1 MRLVLH
7 QEFPLGRFH
16 ATPWRANPFDDP
28 HGEWPPS
35 PWRLVRA
42 IVARWYQWSREA
54 ESDLKFDELDHLVA
68 ALCAST
74 YRFHLP
80 VHAHKG
86 SPLRQYHPMEFGM
99 DPPNFKAHEA
109 VFAAAAQSGD
119 ETSDQQLKEAGA
131 LSWRKTEAGLAV
143 RVGSKGAKKKREK
156 IEELLGQP
164 SEDWRSLFPD
174 SGLRSYG
181 TSLAQD
187 NYWCVAPDEPVWWFL
202 ESDQWSEPLVS
213 VLDRCLERVTYLGRA
228 ETLTR
233 IRRAS
238 AKVPDPNCVLLE
250 QRGPGA
256 VPVLTPRADATR
268 VDVERVT
275 DDPEAVKR
283 PVPPGACTLYAVRP
297 ARPPSRERRETPP
310 ARRDCR
316 LLQFA
321 IGWNVAPEARAIV
334 RLTARFRGAVLRELL
349 RIKTGDSTSTWSHI
363 GASVRDAMADMVGK
377 DAEGNPLSGHR
388 HAEFLAW
395 CEDGA
400 PTRLLVWR
408 SERPFDEHEQEAM
421 LRAAS
426 RDASWAAAGPD
437 TDTWK
442 VRLVPLDRAVPPP
455 AGFDGVHARCWES
468 VTPYVPPRH
477 HLRGGKV
484 REYESLIAQ
493 IRREL
498 RQRGFD
504 DAERVEVEPIGEAD
518 WVAVHVPR
526 RQANQ
531 RAFLGDRRGQA
542 IRIAF
547 PEPVTGPVRLGHSSS
562 FGLGLFRPAP
572 ENFR

>member
-42 IVARWYQWSREA
+42 IVARWYQWAREA
-54 ESDLKFDELDHLVA
+54 ENDLELGELDRLVA

-80 VHAHKG
+80 VHARKG
-86 SPLRQYHPMEFGM
+86 SPLRQYLPGEFGWN
-99 DPPNFKAHEA
+99 PK
-109 VFAAAAQSGD
+109 
-119 ETSDQQLKEAGA
+119 
-131 LSWRKTEAGLAV
+131 
-143 RVGSKGAKKKREK
+143 AKKKA
-156 IEELLGQP
+156 GV
-164 SEDWRSLFPD
+164 
-174 SGLRSYG
+174 RSYG

-187 NYWCVAPDEPVWWFL
+187 NYWCVAPEEPVWWFI
-202 ESDQWSEPLVS
+202 EGDQWIDPLVS

-238 AKVPDPNCVLLE
+238 DKAPEPNCALLE
-250 QRGPGA
+250 QRGSGA
-256 VPVLTPRADATR
+256 VPVLTPRTDATR
-268 VDVERVT
+268 ADVERVT

-283 PVPPGACTLYAVRP
+283 PVPPGACMLYAVRP
-297 ARPPSRERRETPP
+297 VRPPSRERRETPP
-310 ARRDCR
+310 AHSDCQ

-321 IGWNVAPEARAIV
+321 IGWNVVPEARAIV
-334 RLTARFRGAVLRELL
+334 RLTSRFRGAVLQELL
-349 RIKTGDSTSTWSHI
+349 RIKTGNSQATWSRV
-363 GASVRDAMADMVGK
+363 GAEVREEVADMFGK
-377 DAEGNPLSGHR
+377 DAEGEPLTGLRR
-388 HAEFLAW
+388 HAEFFAW
-395 CEDGA
+395 CEGGV

-408 SERPFDEHEQEAM
+408 SIRPFDEHEQEAI

-426 RDASWAAAGPD
+426 RDVSWAAAGSD
-437 TDTWK
+437 TDAWK
-442 VRLVPLDRAVPPP
+442 VRLVALDRAVSPP

-484 REYESLIAQ
+484 RENESLIAQ

-504 DAERVEVEPIGEAD
+504 GAERVEVEPIGEAD

-531 RAFLGDRRGQA
+531 RAFLGDRRGQS
-542 IRIAF
+542 ICLTF
-547 PEPVTGPVRLGHSSS
+547 PEPVIGPVRLGHSSS
-562 FGLGLFRPAP
+562 FGLGLFRPRV
-572 ENFR
+572 EMR